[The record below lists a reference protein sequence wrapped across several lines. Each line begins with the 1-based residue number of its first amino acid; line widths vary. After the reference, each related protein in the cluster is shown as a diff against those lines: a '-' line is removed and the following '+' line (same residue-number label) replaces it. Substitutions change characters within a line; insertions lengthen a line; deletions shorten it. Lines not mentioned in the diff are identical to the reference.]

1 MKKLIVPAITLSDVN
16 KKTLKILAYL
26 LGSGFLG
33 WVLATYVAKD
43 PALSTIFAP
52 AINFALYELE
62 KELKGEGYINAL
74 GNQQ

>member
-1 MKKLIVPAITLSDVN
+1 MKKIAVPVITLSDVH

-26 LGSGFLG
+26 LGSGLLG

-62 KELKGEGYINAL
+62 KELKGEGYIKAL
-74 GNQQ
+74 QNRE